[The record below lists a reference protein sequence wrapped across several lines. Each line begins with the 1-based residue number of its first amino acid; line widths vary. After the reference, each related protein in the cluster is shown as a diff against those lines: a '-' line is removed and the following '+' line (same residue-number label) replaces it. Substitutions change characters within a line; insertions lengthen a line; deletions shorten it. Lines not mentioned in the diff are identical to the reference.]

1 MLEKQHQS
9 IAFELIQSSKLD
21 EKQILY
27 FCESDK
33 EARLLKNE
41 LLILLD
47 NSMIGYYPER
57 EILPYDRFSTA
68 DSIIQDRLKLLNSDK
83 RNLKIVV
90 TSGLNLFEKLPSKND
105 FLAKKQFKLGD
116 SLSIKDLTAILEDM
130 NYQRVDKVTS
140 INEYTVRGGVVDFYS
155 GFDKQPLRVD
165 FFGDQIDEIRQF
177 DPSSQH
183 MIDKLSN
190 FKLFSGS
197 EIRLNDESI
206 KKFKSNWRD
215 YFQTHDERHCEI
227 FQTLVNGKYPEG
239 YEIYNPLIQTGNS
252 NLIDFFPDFSLI
264 KSNKIDQVLLSHMSF
279 VEERYQEES
288 IDVSRPLMRPE
299 DYVYQI
305 QEIQSYIDSSKQIA
319 FASDNTLIDNNK
331 R

>member
-9 IAFELIQSSKLD
+9 IAFELIKYSTLED
-21 EKQILY
+21 KQILY

-41 LLILLD
+41 LLLLLD
-47 NSMIGYYPER
+47 NSRVGYYPER
-57 EILPYDRFSTA
+57 EILPYDRFSTT

-83 RNLKIVV
+83 KNLKIVV
-90 TSGLNLFEKLPSKND
+90 TSCINLFEKLPSKNH
-105 FLAKKQFKLGD
+105 FFARKQFRLGD
-116 SLSIKDLTAILEDM
+116 SLSIKNLTDILEEL

-140 INEYTVRGGVVDFYS
+140 INEYTIRGGVVDFYS
-155 GFDKQPLRVD
+155 GFHKAPLRVD

-206 KKFKSNWRD
+206 KKFKSNWRN
-215 YFQTHDERHCEI
+215 YFQTHDERQCEI
-227 FQTLVNGKYPEG
+227 FKTLVNGQYPEG

-252 NLIDFFPDFSLI
+252 NLIDFFPNFSLMQ
-264 KSNKIDQVLLSHMSF
+264 SHKIDQILV
-279 VEERYQEES
+279 V
-288 IDVSRPLMRPE
+288 
-299 DYVYQI
+299 
-305 QEIQSYIDSSKQIA
+305 
-319 FASDNTLIDNNK
+319 
-331 R
+331 